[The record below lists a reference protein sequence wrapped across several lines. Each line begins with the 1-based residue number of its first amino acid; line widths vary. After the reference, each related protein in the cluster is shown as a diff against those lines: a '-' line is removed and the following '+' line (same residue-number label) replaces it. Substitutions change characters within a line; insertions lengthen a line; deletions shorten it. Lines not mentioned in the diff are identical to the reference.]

1 MPSKRDEAKQDLI
14 ERAGELALHRRGS
27 MSDPGLG
34 ISDQDY
40 LELYYRR
47 VAPEDLVGRDP
58 ADIADPAFAHRELA
72 RERPQ
77 GVARVAVLTPER
89 SADGWAAHHTLV
101 QVVTDDMPFLVDS
114 VTNAIGQVVPG
125 IYLVVH
131 PQVAVRRSFT
141 GELREILPAGHD
153 AAEHEAT
160 GEQLLRESWIQVEI
174 DRVTPRAGSRPGDD
188 PASGAGRRARGR
200 RGLAQDA
207 QTALR
212 IADDLATDP
221 PPGVSDE
228 EVSEAWE
235 LLRWLA
241 DDHFTFLGY
250 REYELP
256 PRSTAKTPLRRRA
269 RQRAGHPA
277 GRPAGV
283 RRRSA
288 RCRRS
293 SAAKAREAHILVL
306 TKANTRSTVHRPA
319 YLDYVGVKLFD
330 ADGEVVGERRFLGL
344 FTRPPTRRA
353 SAHPGAAAQGARG
366 AGRERASAADSHDG
380 KDLMEILETYPRD
393 ELFQI
398 SVDELLPIALAV
410 LHLQERRQTRLFLRR
425 DVYGRF
431 MSCLVY
437 LPRDRYT
444 TAGPAAR
451 WSASCSRRSTA
462 SASTT
467 PPGCPSRCWPG
478 CTSWCGSPTAG
489 ELPRRRPADAR
500 GAAGAATRSWD
511 DDFVDALR
519 RPVRRGEGRRL
530 ARDGTRRVPRGLQG
544 GHPPADGGRRPA
556 PARGAA
562 RRGPRSA

>member
-47 VAPEDLVGRDP
+47 VAPEDLVGREP
-58 ADIADPAFAHRELA
+58 SDIADPAFAHRELA

-131 PQVAVRRSFT
+131 PQVDVRRSFT

-153 AAEHEAT
+153 AGEREAT

-174 DRVTPRAGSRPGDD
+174 DRVTPEQAAVLETTLRQVLGDVREAVED
-188 PASGAGRRARGR
+188 WPKMR
-200 RGLAQDA
+200 

-212 IADDLATDP
+212 IADNLATDP

-228 EVSEAWE
+228 EVSEGWE

-241 DDHFTFLGY
+241 DDHFTFLGF
-250 REYELP
+250 REYELRRIDGEDALVAVPGSGLGILRADQQVSASFGTLP
-256 PRSTAKTPLRRRA
+256 PEQRA
-269 RQRAGHPA
+269 R
-277 GRPAGV
+277 
-283 RRRSA
+283 
-288 RCRRS
+288 
-293 SAAKAREAHILVL
+293 AREAHILVL
-306 TKANTRSTVHRPA
+306 TQANTRSTVHRSS
-319 YLDYVGVKLFD
+319 YLDYVGVKRFD
-330 ADGEVVGERRFLGL
+330 VEGRVVGERRFLGL
-344 FTRPPTRRA
+344 YTSTAYTQSVLRVPVLRRKVREV
-353 SAHPGAAAQGARG
+353 QDR
-366 AGRERASAADSHDG
+366 AGFGPDSHDG
-380 KDLMEILETYPRD
+380 KNLLELLENYPRD

-398 SVDELLPIALAV
+398 SVDELLPIVLAV
-410 LHLQERRQTRLFLRR
+410 LALQERRQTRLFLRR

-444 TAGPAAR
+444 TKVRLEIAR
-451 WSASCSRRSTA
+451 ILREAFGGDTVDYTA
-462 SASTT
+462 RVTESVLARLHFVVRVAH
-467 PPGCPSRCWPG
+467 G
-478 CTSWCGSPTAG
+478 G
-489 ELPRRRPADAR
+489 ELADVDARRP
-500 GAAGAATRSWD
+500 
-511 DDFVDALR
+511 
-519 RPVRRGEGRRL
+519 
-530 ARDGTRRVPRGLQG
+530 
-544 GHPPADGGRRPA
+544 
-556 PARGAA
+556 RGAA
-562 RRGPRSA
+562 RRGHPFLVR